1 VRRRACAASEA
12 VDRLRHGARRVRPMS
27 FLFIAALACVALV
40 LAIGPALRIFVPALA
55 RRS

>member
-1 VRRRACAASEA
+1 
-12 VDRLRHGARRVRPMS
+12 MS